1 MTDDLEYRLDEC
13 ESRDS
18 RPEHFFRAVEHA
30 FSLVLFGAPI
40 SLLGTM
46 SRVASKRGLT
56 DAAAGYDH
64 ARLRLV
70 VALSSL
76 DSDEDEEEVH
86 G

>member
-1 MTDDLEYRLDEC
+1 MTDDLEYRLDE
-13 ESRDS
+13 RDS
-18 RPEHFFRAVEHA
+18 RPEHFYRAVEHG
-30 FSLVLFGAPI
+30 FSLVLSGAPI

-46 SRVASKRGLT
+46 SRGCSVRGLT

-76 DSDEDEEEVH
+76 DSDEEEVN